1 MELKSKL
8 YLLDENGDKFMGM
21 GVLWL
26 LQAIDKTK
34 SLREAAS
41 ELNISYSKAYKMI
54 NNLETS
60 LGKTVI
66 DRKKGGAE
74 RQGVTL
80 TPFGVAFYQLYFEFQ
95 SKAKQRLMEPY
106 EEFCNKLKGLMED

>member
-41 ELNISYSKAYKMI
+41 
-54 NNLETS
+54 
-60 LGKTVI
+60 
-66 DRKKGGAE
+66 
-74 RQGVTL
+74 
-80 TPFGVAFYQLYFEFQ
+80 
-95 SKAKQRLMEPY
+95 
-106 EEFCNKLKGLMED
+106 